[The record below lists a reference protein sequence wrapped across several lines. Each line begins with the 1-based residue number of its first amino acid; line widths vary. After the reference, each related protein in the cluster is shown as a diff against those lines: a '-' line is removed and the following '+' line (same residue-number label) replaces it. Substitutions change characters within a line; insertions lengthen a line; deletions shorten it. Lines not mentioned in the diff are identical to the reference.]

1 LKRSRKIL
9 MICHCLL
16 NANAK
21 VRPLASYPGV
31 LMEVLEPYLRQGVGI
46 VQLPCPESSYL
57 GVNRWGMSKEQYD
70 HPHFRR
76 HCRHILTPVLDQV
89 EAYRASGCEIIGVVG
104 ANGSP
109 NCGIHQ
115 TPMGYNGGVIGA
127 SEPVEEQTGGVH
139 LADGTGVFME
149 ELKQMLAEKSIN
161 TTFMAIDEKNP
172 GEMRTGNEKEEKK

>member
-1 LKRSRKIL
+1 MKRSGKIL
-9 MICHCLL
+9 ILCHCLM

-31 LMEVLEPYLRQGVGI
+31 LMEALEPYLRQGVGI
-46 VQLPCPESSYL
+46 IQLPCPESSYL
-57 GVNRWGMSKEQYD
+57 GINRWGMSKEQYD
-70 HPHFRR
+70 HPRFRR

-89 EAYRASGCEIIGVVG
+89 EAYCASGCEIVGVVG
-104 ANGSP
+104 ADGSP

-127 SEPVEEQTGGVH
+127 SGAVEEQIGGVH
-139 LADGTGVFME
+139 LAAGTGVFME
-149 ELKQMLAEKSIN
+149 ELKRMLAEKSIV

-172 GEMRTGNEKEEKK
+172 GEMRTES